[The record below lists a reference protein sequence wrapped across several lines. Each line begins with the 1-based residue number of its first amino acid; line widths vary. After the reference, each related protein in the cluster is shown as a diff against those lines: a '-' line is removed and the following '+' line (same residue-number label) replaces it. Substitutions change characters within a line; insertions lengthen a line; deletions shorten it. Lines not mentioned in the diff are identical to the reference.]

1 MTDPP
6 YIAVIGTSRASQPEE
21 STAERVGAELA
32 RAGAVVICGGGPGVM
47 LAASRGAAQV
57 GGTVIGI
64 LPGDDRSR
72 ANAFVSIALATGLGE
87 LRNGLIVRCCD
98 AAVAVGGAYGTLSEI
113 GLALAQGVPVVG
125 IGTWPIDGVEHLDDP
140 VEAVAQVLKW
150 LEPRD
155 RPLVGGSSTY
165 RRLCHHLLSC
175 RGVQART

>member
-1 MTDPP
+1 MTDAP

-47 LAASRGAAQV
+47 LAASRGAAQA

-64 LPGDDRSR
+64 LPGEERSQ

-87 LRNGLIVRCCD
+87 LRNGLIVRSCD

-125 IGTWPIDGVEHLDDP
+125 LGTWQIDGVEHHDDP
-140 VEAVAQVLKW
+140 VEAVARVLE
-150 LEPRD
+150 LARA
-155 RPLVGGSSTY
+155 
-165 RRLCHHLLSC
+165 RRRS
-175 RGVQART
+175 